1 MKRLCDPVLLA
12 LGLLLM
18 ASLAGF
24 FSGVFPYP
32 FGFLVL
38 LVFVVARILFLQGGG
53 NEKR

>member
-1 MKRLCDPVLLA
+1 MNRFADPVL
-12 LGLLLM
+12 GLLVVLLL

-53 NEKR
+53 NQKR